1 MVFAKPSCWLM
12 LPFASLAFQWPLCVA
27 TAPRNSG
34 PWTLAATG
42 DLIGDIVA
50 TNDTRTAAVWNITQ
64 AADFAFFNME
74 GQIINEETF
83 TGYPASENGGDN
95 FYGGGGGGPYYPP
108 EQAAL
113 LAKYGFNLAS
123 HANNHAWDFVEAGMI
138 STHENLAKV
147 GISTSGSGIGLN
159 EARRAVFVTKGNR
172 RLALVSAA
180 GTHTPQSVAGP
191 GDPDEHLRPRPG
203 VSVLRAT
210 PFTVVDAAG
219 FDQIRN
225 IAKSQGQI
233 LAGDET
239 SITLYTGQTQIV
251 WSNWMLGEES
261 GSSISWDI
269 NPDDYTGILDAI
281 KEAKKQ
287 SDATI
292 FSLHAHES
300 ESGAADSD
308 IPLPPASSVPAS
320 YTRNISH
327 AAIDAGADVVLIH
340 GPHTLRGTEVYNS
353 RPIFYGLGSLT
364 YSLGPSFREYNLPIE
379 WDDGMITETKF
390 ENGSPAEVVLHP
402 LVHNQL
408 TSDTS
413 LPDRTMPKVAPAA
426 EAQRILA
433 HLQKASKLFG
443 TEIVVKDNVG
453 HIKII

>member
-1 MVFAKPSCWLM
+1 MPAARSSRWLM

-27 TAPRNSG
+27 EAPRNSR

-42 DLIGDIVA
+42 DLIGDVVA

-74 GQIINEETF
+74 GQIINEESF

-95 FYGGGGGGPYYPP
+95 FYGGVGGGPHYPP

-123 HANNHAWDFVEAGMI
+123 HANNHAWDFVEAAPMRI
-138 STHENLAKV
+138 LPKV
-147 GISTSGSGIGLN
+147 GISTSGSGVGLD
-159 EARRAVFVTKGNR
+159 EARRAVFGTKGNR
-172 RLALVSAA
+172 GLALVSTA
-180 GTHTPQSVAGP
+180 GTHTPQFVAGP
-191 GDPDEHLRPRPG
+191 GDSDEHLRPRPG

-233 LAGDET
+233 LAGDENG
-239 SITLYTGQTQIV
+239 ITLNTDQTQIA
-251 WSNWMLGEES
+251 WSNWMLGEKS
-261 GSSISWDI
+261 GSSISCDI

-292 FSLHAHES
+292 FSLHAH
-300 ESGAADSD
+300 D
-308 IPLPPASSVPAS
+308 
-320 YTRNISH
+320 H

-340 GPHTLRGTEVYNS
+340 GPHTLRGIEVYNS

-364 YSLGPSFREYNLPIE
+364 YSLGLSFRGYNLPIE
-379 WDDGMITETKF
+379 WDDGIIAETRF
-390 ENGSPAEVVLHP
+390 ENGSPAEVILHP

-408 TSDTS
+408 TNDTS

-433 HLQKASKLFG
+433 HLQNTSKLFG

-453 HIKII
+453 YIKII